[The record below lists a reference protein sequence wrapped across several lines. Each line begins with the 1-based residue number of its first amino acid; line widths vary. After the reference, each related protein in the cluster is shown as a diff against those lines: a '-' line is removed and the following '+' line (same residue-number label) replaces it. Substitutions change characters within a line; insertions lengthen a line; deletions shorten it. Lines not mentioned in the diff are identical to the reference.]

1 MSRSPCKH
9 ALRASRRGAA
19 AVEFALTASV
29 LFLLAFA
36 AIELSR
42 FNQMRHTADNAVY
55 EGARRGIVPGASA
68 DDVVAA
74 AQSIINTASVRNA
87 EIVVEPS
94 VIDGDTEE
102 VTVSVTI
109 SVSDNSWAPP
119 VFFANRSVSS
129 SLTLQREKYDY
140 ATVP

>member
-1 MSRSPCKH
+1 M
-9 ALRASRRGAA
+9 

-42 FNQMRHTADNAVY
+42 FNQIRHTADNAAY
-55 EGARRGIVPGASA
+55 EGARRGIVPGASG
-68 DDVVAA
+68 DDVLAA
-74 AQSIINTASVRNA
+74 VQSIISTAAVRNA
-87 EIVVEPS
+87 EIVIEPT
-94 VIDGDTEE
+94 VIDETTEE

-109 SVSDNSWAPP
+109 PVADNSWAPA
-119 VFFANRSVSS
+119 VFFANRSVEA

-140 ATVP
+140 VSVP